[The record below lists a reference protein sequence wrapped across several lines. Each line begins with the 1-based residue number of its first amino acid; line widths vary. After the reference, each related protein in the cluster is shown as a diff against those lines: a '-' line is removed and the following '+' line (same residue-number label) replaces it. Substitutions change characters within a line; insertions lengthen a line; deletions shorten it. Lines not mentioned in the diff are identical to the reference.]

1 MNGKAAKM
9 LRRMSRADH
18 RSKKVFKSLTSHQ
31 RGKLR
36 RMFQSSPKDVDFLKE
51 FE

>member
-9 LRRMSRADH
+9 LRRMHRDDR
-18 RSKKVFKSLTSHQ
+18 RSKRVFNSLTSIQ
-31 RGKLR
+31 KGQLR
-36 RMFQSSPKDVDFLKE
+36 RIEQHSMNLDVLKE